1 MEINDIRFGV
11 KYQNILVRSHKLNYT
26 EIFVGNQIYI
36 RYVVVSIVLVTVM
49 LAIEI
54 FYLSQLC

>member
-1 MEINDIRFGV
+1 MEINDIRFGL